1 MLIRIA
7 WLALTALFALV
18 AAFLR
23 VLGRLFGGLAAATVV
38 LAGSVL
44 LSHRFGLA
52 ETEFANTLSVVS
64 ALLGLGLVLALGWPR
79 LWRTRTARRRC
90 PRCGT
95 ETRPAA
101 RFCDACAQPLF
112 GAAPEEGARVTK
124 IVRAFGGLGRLSAGL
139 VVGTLALVLVAAIV
153 YAARFDAQFGQWV
166 VALPL
171 VTASVAIVAV
181 VARPQLFR
189 TVVRTRWRAAL
200 SGVLFIS
207 TIAGFLALPDK
218 NNSEMIRPEA
228 SVRPGGSPVT
238 VCDQQPA
245 PPDVTRQVRPDLSF
259 VLASPDGLLALD
271 ANGRPL
277 GVIANLP
284 RHLARSDMALLPDH
298 RTLVFSLMAEGDDGS
313 DIWEVDLGGSNLCR
327 LVEHDSK
334 NVFYTEPM
342 VDPSEKFLYF
352 HRREA
357 LMRNGS
363 SVGDAANSVER
374 LDIATKQRT
383 RVVDGAIDP
392 TIAPD
397 GKTIVYVN
405 VADGTRRGLWRVGT
419 DGSTNARPFF
429 NTPETCC
436 PGNSQGLVKAPR
448 FSPDGTMIVFLSF
461 SSPDQCTG
469 ECPWSLDLLVA
480 RPDGMSLKMLR
491 RGIDHLYVMAGPNAA
506 WSPDGRQLA
515 FVGDGPDLTQ
525 LMAVAQTDVV
535 LGTITVA
542 DGSVQLLATG
552 YFRAG
557 DHVLWVKR

>member
-7 WLALTALFALV
+7 WLALTASFAVV

-23 VLGRLFGGLAAATVV
+23 VLGRLFGGLAAAAGVV
-38 LAGSVL
+38 AGSVL
-44 LSHRFGLA
+44 LFHRFGLA
-52 ETEFANTLSVVS
+52 GTEFANTLGVVS
-64 ALLGLGLVLALGWPR
+64 GLLGLGLVLALGWPR

-112 GAAPEEGARVTK
+112 GGAPEEGARVTK
-124 IVRAFGGLGRLSAGL
+124 IARAFGGLGRLSAGL
-139 VVGTLALVLVAAIV
+139 VVGTLAFVFVAAIV
-153 YAARFDAQFGQWV
+153 YAARFDAQFGQWL

-189 TVVRTRWRAAL
+189 TVVRTRGRAAL
-200 SGVLFIS
+200 SGVLFLS
-207 TIAGFLALPDK
+207 TIAGFLALPDR
-218 NNSEMIRPEA
+218 NDSGMIRPEA
-228 SVRPGGSPVT
+228 SVRSGGSPVA

-245 PPDVTRQVRPDLSF
+245 PPDVTRQGRPDLAF

-284 RHLARSDMALLPDH
+284 RHLATSDMALLPDR

-327 LVEHDSK
+327 LVEHDTK

-342 VDPSEKFLYF
+342 IDPSGKLLYF

-357 LMRNGS
+357 VMRNGS
-363 SVGDAANSVER
+363 AVGDAANSIER

-405 VADGTRRGLWRVGT
+405 VADGARRALWRVGT
-419 DGSTNARPFF
+419 DGSTARPFF
-429 NTPETCC
+429 SPPDTCC

-461 SSPDQCTG
+461 SSPDHCTG
-469 ECPWSLDLLVA
+469 ECSWSLDLLLA

-491 RGIDHLYVMAGPNAA
+491 GGIDHLYVMAGPNAA

-535 LGTITVA
+535 LGVITVA
-542 DGSVQLLATG
+542 DGSVQLLANG